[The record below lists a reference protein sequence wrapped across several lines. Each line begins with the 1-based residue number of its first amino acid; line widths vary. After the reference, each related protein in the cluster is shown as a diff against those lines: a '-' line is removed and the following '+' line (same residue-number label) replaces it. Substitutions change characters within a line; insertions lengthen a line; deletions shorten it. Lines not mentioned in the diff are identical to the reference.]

1 MNQNLLGI
9 RRSRMRLA
17 AACCILVVAMVGCKD
32 ADDPPPPTDVIR
44 PVKTL
49 VVTAPSTTAG
59 VELPGQVR
67 AARQVDLAFQEADGP
82 LVELPIA
89 GRKGK
94 EVMKGELLAQIDPTG
109 FESALQSAEGS
120 LGEAY
125 SALDLARAE
134 QERMAKMKKVTPEL
148 VSDSMLERTRE
159 RLKQAE
165 TRLKTLETEVEEAEE
180 LLENSSLRAP
190 FTGVITRVLVE
201 DQQDVEAG
209 KPIVSLQS
217 STHLEVLI
225 EAPETVM
232 AAAQSLGLN
241 SISAFVRFPST
252 PGKEF
257 PLELKDAAPNAD
269 PATKTHQIVLEMP
282 KPEGHELPP
291 GMTGTVTLSGKEP
304 GIGKTRIL
312 IPSIAVLTD
321 PGGVNYVWL
330 VNPAELRVQ
339 RQRGPDRPARKFR
352 SDTDPRRPRR
362 RRADRGRRCHAS
374 RRGPAGAPVGGAG
387 RG

>member
-1 MNQNLLGI
+1 M
-9 RRSRMRLA
+9 
-17 AACCILVVAMVGCKD
+17 
-32 ADDPPPPTDVIR
+32 
-44 PVKTL
+44 
-49 VVTAPSTTAG
+49 
-59 VELPGQVR
+59 
-67 AARQVDLAFQEADGP
+67 
-82 LVELPIA
+82 IA
-89 GRKGK
+89 
-94 EVMKGELLAQIDPTG
+94 
-109 FESALQSAEGS
+109 
-120 LGEAY
+120 
-125 SALDLARAE
+125 
-134 QERMAKMKKVTPEL
+134 
-148 VSDSMLERTRE
+148 
-159 RLKQAE
+159 
-165 TRLKTLETEVEEAEE
+165 
-180 LLENSSLRAP
+180 
-190 FTGVITRVLVE
+190 RVLVE
-201 DQQDVEAG
+201 DQRDVEAG

-339 RQRGPDRPARKFR
+339 RQEVQIGRLANSDQIQILAGLEGGERIVVAGVMHLAEGRQVRLWEEQDAGKAR
-352 SDTDPRRPRR
+352 
-362 RRADRGRRCHAS
+362 
-374 RRGPAGAPVGGAG
+374 
-387 RG
+387 

>member
-1 MNQNLLGI
+1 MG
-9 RRSRMRLA
+9 LA
-17 AACCILVVAMVGCKD
+17 AACCILVVAMAGCKD
-32 ADDPPPPTDVIR
+32 SDDPPPPTDVVR

-49 VVTAPSTTAG
+49 VVTAPGTTAG

-67 AARQVDLAFQEADGP
+67 ASRQADLAFQEVDGR

-125 SALDLARAE
+125 SAMDLARAE

-148 VSDSMLERTRE
+148 VSDSMLERTRG
-159 RLKQAE
+159 RLKQAA

-190 FTGVITRVLVE
+190 FTGVITRVLVKN
-201 DQQDVEAG
+201 QQDVEAG

-217 STHLEVLI
+217 STHLEVLV
-225 EAPETVM
+225 EAPETMM

-241 SISAFVRFPST
+241 SISASVRFPST
-252 PGKEF
+252 PGTEF
-257 PLELKDAAPNAD
+257 PLVLKDAAPNAD

-312 IPSIAVLTD
+312 IPAIAVLTD

-339 RQRGPDRPARKFR
+339 RREVQIGRLASSDQIQILAGLEGGERIVVAGVMHLAEGRQVRLWEEQDAGKAR
-352 SDTDPRRPRR
+352 
-362 RRADRGRRCHAS
+362 
-374 RRGPAGAPVGGAG
+374 
-387 RG
+387 